1 LEKSRKWIIREGF
14 TGISRSGSGAPIACG
29 WKKSLGFLTLLLV
42 ARVFVWPKSKAKAK
56 RVFGGGG
63 GGLSGRPPYLE
74 EMDAAASDST
84 QDWLL
89 PEHSRPPLI
98 GELERRVELALVTAR
113 ASEAA
118 VMSVGA
124 AAIDAA
130 EQARRAAELAERA
143 SVAALDAQG
152 RVASLAVEPAP
163 ASSEPA
169 EAGAGDDSLSNFSAR
184 ADRLVAR
191 LRQLQRVPLPAP
203 ASDVAGRPQ
212 SAY

>member
-1 LEKSRKWIIREGF
+1 
-14 TGISRSGSGAPIACG
+14 
-29 WKKSLGFLTLLLV
+29 
-42 ARVFVWPKSKAKAK
+42 
-56 RVFGGGG
+56 
-63 GGLSGRPPYLE
+63 
-74 EMDAAASDST
+74 MAAVETDT
-84 QDWLL
+84 TDEWLL

-98 GELERRVELALVTAR
+98 GELERRVDEALATAR

-143 SVAALDAQG
+143 SGAALDAQG
-152 RVASLAVEPAP
+152 KVAMIAVRATAP
-163 ASSEPA
+163 EEAA
-169 EAGAGDDSLSNFSAR
+169 EAKAEDSLSDFSAR

-203 ASDVAGRPQ
+203 ASDAASHPR
-212 SAY
+212 SAR